1 MIDPAPS
8 SDMGDEAGALD
19 VEYTPRTFDSA
30 TTAEERLAVAEEF
43 VAGSS
48 EYEVDKEACDW
59 LVDTARAAI
68 DARTALARDDLIAA
82 KVALDVALDYL
93 PPPRKPRRKRTK
105 TESQR

>member
-1 MIDPAPS
+1 MSNDFGVT
-8 SDMGDEAGALD
+8 DDQ
-19 VEYTPRTFDSA
+19 YTPRTFDSA

-48 EYEVDKEACDW
+48 KYEVDKEACGW
-59 LVDTARAAI
+59 LVDVTQAAI
-68 DARTALARDDLIAA
+68 DARAALARDDLVAA

-105 TESQR
+105 TEPTK

>member
-1 MIDPAPS
+1 MSPS
-8 SDMGDEAGALD
+8 MGDDETIADETD

-48 EYEVDKEACDW
+48 KYEVDKEACGW
-59 LVDTARAAI
+59 LVDVTQAAIEARA
-68 DARTALARDDLIAA
+68 ALARDDLITA
-82 KVALDVALDYL
+82 KVALDVALDFL

-105 TESQR
+105 TESTK